1 MAGNLAA
8 NLTKL
13 PQESFCTAFLIG
25 ASQAPL
31 ATPVADISSG
41 SELICYFP
49 TLWPSGRSL
58 LKYVGRAGCQSGK
71 TATGVLMHSVP
82 HRRQPSAVADISSG
96 NELTCYFPT
105 LWPSGRSLLKYGGK
119 FGGQSDKTAT
129 GVLLHSV
136 PYRRQPSALGDSCGR
151 HLLRKWIGSLFYST

>member
-1 MAGNLAA
+1 MAGNLVA

-41 SELICYFP
+41 NELI
-49 TLWPSGRSL
+49 
-58 LKYVGRAGCQSGK
+58 
-71 TATGVLMHSVP
+71 
-82 HRRQPSAVADISSG
+82 
-96 NELTCYFPT
+96 CYFPT

-129 GVLLHSV
+129 GVLLHSF

-151 HLLRKWIGSLFYST
+151 HLLGK